1 MLTPADIDHFK
12 RRIEAR
18 RAALQERITA
28 LERALAAPDQY
39 DEATLDRGEDALL
52 SEFHA
57 DAWDQLAYARTDLAQ
72 AEKALARIAAGTYGV
87 SEVSGKA
94 IPLERL
100 DALPTATTLVEEP
113 PPT

>member
-18 RAALQERITA
+18 RAALQERIA
-28 LERALAAPDQY
+28 ARERALAAPDQY
-39 DEATLDRGEDALL
+39 DEVTQDRGDDAVLL
-52 SEFHA
+52 EAHE
-57 DAWDQLAYARTDLAQ
+57 DAWDQLDFAQTALAQ
-72 AEKALARIAAGTYGV
+72 AEKALARIAAGTYGS

-94 IPLERL
+94 IPRERL
-100 DALPTATTLVEEP
+100 DALPTATTLVDEP